1 MQPLEADNQKSMSI
15 HAELIDRVLNLPPD
29 ERAELARQLIL
40 SLETVALDA
49 GDDVDTAWE
58 AEIDRR
64 LAQVDRGEV
73 ALRDWRQSIERIR
86 GTLKRPA
93 SG

>member
-1 MQPLEADNQKSMSI
+1 MS
-15 HAELIDRVLNLPPD
+15 A
-29 ERAELARQLIL
+29 AELARQLIL